1 MFRTHASF
9 VMAGGLL
16 IASSVVGC
24 TLDFESQFASKDGA
38 GGSGLFG
45 GGGQGGGGVGATGG
59 TTLDG
64 DVLRFGEHTD
74 ADFPG
79 GSADAYLD
87 SDDQAEN
94 FGASSSLIVKDGQFV
109 SLLRFEISSLPDD
122 PTGAELSLYVPH
134 KEDSDDLI
142 EIYQVLEP
150 WDEGTESA
158 DIGACNWA
166 MRTELEP
173 WTDPGVG
180 PAGSRG
186 GEALAEFTPSQDRAR
201 YRIALPKDLVEDW
214 HKDPTQNFGIVL
226 VGVAA
231 DPANADSARFDSG
244 DNDSSDKRPFLDVS
258 F

>member
-1 MFRTHASF
+1 VVTLGVLAAASA
-9 VMAGGLL
+9 M
-16 IASSVVGC
+16 GC
-24 TLDFESQFASKDGA
+24 TLDFESQFAG
-38 GGSGLFG
+38 GGSAGDGSGGGGLFG
-45 GGGQGGGGVGATGG
+45 GGGNGVGATGG

-64 DVLRFGEHTD
+64 NVARFGEQSD
-74 ADFPG
+74 AEFQDTA
-79 GSADAYLD
+79 ADAYLD
-87 SDDQAEN
+87 SDDQSEN
-94 FGASSSLIVKDGQFV
+94 FGTSSSLIVKDGQFV
-109 SLLRFEISSLPDD
+109 SLLYFDISALPDD

-142 EIYQVLEP
+142 EIYEVLEA

-173 WTDPGVG
+173 WSDPGVG

-186 GEALAEFTPSQDRAR
+186 DEVLAQFTPSQDRVR
-201 YRIALPKDLVEDW
+201 YRVALPKDLVENW
-214 HKDPTQNFGIVL
+214 HRDPSQNFGIVL

-231 DPANADSARFDSG
+231 EPGNPDSVRFDSS
-244 DNDSSDKRPFLDVS
+244 DDDSSDKRPILDVS